1 MWHLA
6 ASPFDGLRQGDPLS
20 PFLFLICAEGLSA
33 LIHYHEERRTLKGF
47 RFHPSG
53 VSITHYFSQMIIV
66 MNGDQG
72 NQSIMIKAPYSLVT
86 TAPCEHDDKQWTF

>member
-6 ASPFDGLRQGDPLS
+6 ASPFDGLQQGDLLS

-33 LIHYHEERRTLKGF
+33 LIRYHEERRTLKGF

-53 VSITHYFSQMIIV
+53 SV